1 MAARLKNCDYSNDM
15 QQNDELH
22 RMYNKVASGIHN
34 AVILSVAL
42 LLMASEL
49 FCTNLFAEKR
59 HADSSSPQPLRSA
72 IKVYSYKIVNVY
84 PHDRSAFTQGLAFE
98 KGVLY
103 EGTGLRGRSS
113 LRSVDLETGRI
124 LQICRLPDHIFGE
137 GISVYNDKIIQLTW
151 DSGFGFIYDRG
162 SFDLLNKF
170 TYHNEGWGITYDGER
185 LIMSDGTS
193 IIRFWDPEGLEETG
207 QIQVH
212 NENGPVENLNEL
224 EYVKGEI
231 YANIWKS
238 DRIAK
243 IAPDTGQVTG
253 WIDLKGLFT
262 PEGPA
267 KPVDVLNGIAYDSEN
282 DRLFVTGKLWPELFE
297 IKQIEP

>member
-1 MAARLKNCDYSNDM
+1 MYDRVSSAIQNAAM
-15 QQNDELH
+15 
-22 RMYNKVASGIHN
+22 
-34 AVILSVAL
+34 ILSVAL
-42 LLMASEL
+42 LFMVADL
-49 FCTNLFAEKR
+49 FCTNLFAEKK
-59 HADSSSPQPLRSA
+59 HAVSSSPESLESA
-72 IKVYSYKIVNVY
+72 VKVYSYKIVKVY

-103 EGTGLRGRSS
+103 EGTGLRGKSS
-113 LRSVDLETGRI
+113 LRRVELETGRI
-124 LQICRLPDHIFGE
+124 LRSCKLPDQIFGE
-137 GISVYNDKIIQLTW
+137 GISVFNDKIIQLTW
-151 DSGFGFIYDRG
+151 NSGFGFIYDRD
-162 SFDLLNKF
+162 SLELLHKF
-170 TYHNEGWGITYDGER
+170 TYYHEGWGITHDGKR

-193 IIRFWDPEGLEETG
+193 IIRFWDPEGFMETG
-207 QIQVH
+207 QLQVH
-212 NENGPVENLNEL
+212 DGNGPVENLNEL

-243 IAPDTGQVTG
+243 ISPDTGQVTG

-267 KPVDVLNGIAYDSEN
+267 KPVDVLNGIAYDPEN

-297 IKQIEP
+297 IKLIEP